1 MSAPEDPALTAPRPA
16 PNPTSGPPCRRL
28 VGRVAVVVGGGSGM
42 GRAIS
47 ERLASEGAIVYV
59 ADAREQAAYEV
70 ASAITASGSAAI
82 PYAAI
87 PHVVDPTSVDA
98 LRALFERVEAD
109 HGVLHVFHHQ
119 VGAPGAGG
127 IDFSE
132 NEFDDAVA
140 VNIKSATFGASL
152 AWPLLSRAEG
162 KASVTFTAS
171 TAALVGSPFSP
182 LYSLTKGAL
191 VAFAR
196 SLALVGAPVGIRVNV
211 VAPGPVDTPMLPTF
225 FGREPGA
232 SIADLMD
239 SFLAT
244 VPLGRPGTPG
254 EVAGT
259 VAFLASD
266 DAGFITGITIPVDG
280 GLTAR

>member
-1 MSAPEDPALTAPRPA
+1 
-16 PNPTSGPPCRRL
+16 L
-28 VGRVAVVVGGGSGM
+28 VGRVARGRRRRFRHA

-47 ERLASEGAIVYV
+47 ERLASEARSSTLR
-59 ADAREQAAYEV
+59 DAREQAACRGRQRHHGERRRCHPV
-70 ASAITASGSAAI
+70 CRDPPCRGRHLRRRAPRFSSGSR
-82 PYAAI
+82 
-87 PHVVDPTSVDA
+87 PTRRSARVPPPGR
-98 LRALFERVEAD
+98 RAWRRRN
-109 HGVLHVFHHQ
+109 
-119 VGAPGAGG
+119 
-127 IDFSE
+127 DFSE